1 MVRVAQVSDDGPRK
15 MRGGVRVKGTEVGGD
30 LRHGSRADCGDGGVV
45 TAAEHVKLG
54 VGLLAEWTG

>member
-1 MVRVAQVSDDGPRK
+1 MVRVAQVSDDGSRE
-15 MRGGVRVKGTEVGGD
+15 MRGGVRIKGTEVGGD
-30 LRHGSRADCGDGGVV
+30 LRHGSRAECCDGGVF